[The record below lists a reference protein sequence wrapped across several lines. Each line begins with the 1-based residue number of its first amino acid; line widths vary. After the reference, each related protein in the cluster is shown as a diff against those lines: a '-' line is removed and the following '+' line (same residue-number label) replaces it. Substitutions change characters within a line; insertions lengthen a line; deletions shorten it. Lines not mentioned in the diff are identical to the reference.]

1 MSRQATGGQVRPQG
15 SSGANSDLLGWGI
28 CIVLA
33 LAGVVFAA
41 VFVGGRVASAVTG
54 HGFRGPAFK
63 AGPGDLAHPQL
74 GWPGVP
80 QTAVGVA
87 SIVVGL
93 LILAVVA
100 VPVLALRRVGRRPRP
115 ASRSMAR
122 PADVATLHT
131 SRAGQKAYQ
140 LRPELQAAYPKLRSL
155 PAHQRGVTVGKLL
168 PAGGLLQASFEDC
181 ILAIFAPRS
190 GKTTALAVPM
200 VLDAPGA
207 VVSCSNKSDV
217 YLATAAIRELTTSE
231 KVWVLDPQQI
241 AHVAQTWWWNP
252 LGGRMS
258 MNDAVR
264 LAGGFVMAVSDDSDR
279 EIWGPAAN
287 ELLSNLFYA
296 AHLGGR
302 SILDAYGWLF
312 DEATEEPVQLLREHG
327 HVAAAHSLA
336 GIQGLH
342 PETRGSVYFTARSG
356 CSSLR
361 DNDISRWVTPQPGL
375 PEFSP
380 RQFVNTRETLYLLS
394 KSVKGGTSAA
404 ALVSTLTT
412 EVRVAAERAGERRGG
427 RIDPPLLLVL
437 DEVANICRIPDLPEQ
452 YSHMGSRSIVCIA
465 ILQSYAQGERVWGK
479 AAMKELWGAS
489 TIKLVGAG
497 ADDVDFAEDISRI
510 IGEHDVNVLSYNRGQ
525 NGSGSST
532 STRRERIMS
541 AADVRAMPKN
551 QAVLLATG
559 IKPAL
564 ISLLPWHAGP
574 RKGEVAAAA
583 AKASASLMARARAG
597 DVDAASAAS
606 ALDGAA

>member
-28 CIVLA
+28 CAAVA
-33 LAGVVFAA
+33 VAGVVFAA
-41 VFVGGRVASAVTG
+41 VFVGGRVASAITG

-87 SIVVGL
+87 SIFVGL

-122 PADVATLHT
+122 PADVAILHT
-131 SRAGQKAYQ
+131 NRAGQKALQ
-140 LRPELQAAYPKLRSL
+140 LRPELKALYPKLKDI
-155 PAHQRGVTVGKLL
+155 PAQQRGVTLGKLM
-168 PAGGLLQASFEDC
+168 PAGGVLQASFEDC

-200 VLDAPGA
+200 ILDAPGA

-231 KVWVLDPQQI
+231 RVWVLDPQEI
-241 AHVAQTWWWNP
+241 AHVEQTWWWNP
-252 LGGRMS
+252 LGGRMK

-264 LAGGFVMAVSDDSDR
+264 LAGGFVMAVADDSNR

-287 ELLSNLFYA
+287 ELLSNLFFA

-302 SILDAYGWLF
+302 TILDAYGWLF
-312 DEATEEPVQLLREHG
+312 DEATEEPVQLLRKHG
-327 HVAAAHSLA
+327 HAAAADSLA

-361 DNDISRWVTPQPGL
+361 DNDISRWVTPQDGL

-380 RQFVNTRETLYLLS
+380 RSFVNTRQTLYLLS
-394 KSVKGGTSAA
+394 KNSQGGTSAA
-404 ALVSTLTT
+404 SIVSALTT

-427 RIDPPLLLVL
+427 RVDPPLLLVL
-437 DEVANICRIPDLPEQ
+437 DEVANICRIPDLPQQ
-452 YSHMGSRSIVCIA
+452 YSHMGSRSIVCVA
-465 ILQSYAQGERVWGK
+465 ILQSYAQGEGVWGK
-479 AAMKELWGAS
+479 AGMKELFGAS

-510 IGEHDVNVLSYNRGQ
+510 IGDHDVNVVSYNRGQ
-525 NGSGSST
+525 NGSGSSI

-564 ISLLPWHAGP
+564 VAMLPWHTGA
-574 RKGEVAAAA
+574 RRTEVAAAVA
-583 AKASASLMARARAG
+583 EASALLMARARAG
-597 DVDAASAAS
+597 DIDSAAAAT
-606 ALDGAA
+606 ALDGPA